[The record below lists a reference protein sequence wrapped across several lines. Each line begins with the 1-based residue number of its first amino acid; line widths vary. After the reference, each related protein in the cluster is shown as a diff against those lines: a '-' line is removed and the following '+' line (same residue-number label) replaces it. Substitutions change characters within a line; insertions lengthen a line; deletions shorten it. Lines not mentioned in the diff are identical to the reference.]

1 VIVRNYR
8 RSRQDA
14 PFQPSI
20 FYYAFLSAKIYF
32 LLAEVLFSR
41 TLLRMPPD
49 SSDQNL
55 KSELLSDERALT
67 MRIARLRT
75 ELTELNRELATVRA
89 YMKSKG
95 LTDTAL
101 ERPDSRHN
109 AAAVRVSHSEVLNL
123 VAALVREN
131 GAPMKLAAIHSAL
144 VTEPTSLPPAWGLP
158 NLSVHLSPAYPKP
171 KDELPV
177 LARRR
182 RKGERFEFDLAANWR
197 DGDQLL

>member
-1 VIVRNYR
+1 VLT
-8 RSRQDA
+8 
-14 PFQPSI
+14 FH
-20 FYYAFLSAKIYF
+20 YAFLSAKIYF
-32 LLAEVLFSR
+32 LLAEVLSSK
-41 TLLRMPPD
+41 TLLPVPPD
-49 SSDQNL
+49 SSNQNL

-67 MRIARLRT
+67 MRIAQLRT

-95 LTDTAL
+95 LTDTTL

-109 AAAVRVSHSEVLNL
+109 AEAVRVSHSEILNL

-158 NLSVHLSPAYPKP
+158 NLSVHLSPAYPRP